1 MASRAQRVKNLVLV
15 VVLLL
20 LVPRGPRT
28 AQGEI

>member
-1 MASRAQRVKNLVLV
+1 MASRAQTAKIIVLV
-15 VVLLL
+15 VLV